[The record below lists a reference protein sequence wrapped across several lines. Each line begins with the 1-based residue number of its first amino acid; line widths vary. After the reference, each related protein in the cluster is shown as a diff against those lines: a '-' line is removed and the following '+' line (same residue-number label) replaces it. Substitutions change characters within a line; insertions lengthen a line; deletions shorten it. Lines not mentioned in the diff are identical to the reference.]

1 MRPPSRLHLAA
12 ALAATLVL
20 ADASV
25 VVLALPPILIDL
37 NASVAGVA
45 AIIGVYTLVL
55 GVALP
60 VAAHWRRSRWLGPVA
75 MLCFAAASAG
85 CGLAPSL
92 GPLIALRGVQG
103 AAGAAVLVAAFDLL
117 GAGSRD
123 SGGGRIWVAAAVF
136 GSAVGPTLGGALT
149 QLLDWRAIFFV
160 QAPLV
165 ALAGLLCLGAPQP
178 APEVPVQSSPRDW
191 VSARAVSLALL
202 SAALTGVLFLLV
214 LLLVSGWALSPLAAA
229 GIVTVLPVAALIG
242 TRIRGPD
249 QQRAI
254 AGCLMV
260 AGGVLVLAFIR
271 LDSIGLVIAPQAVA
285 GVGMG
290 MALPAFAGGLLPERS
305 SAESARLLSIRHL
318 GVTFALVVLAP
329 IASAQLNRAVD
340 DVQLRGVAVFLDAK
354 LPPLEK
360 INLAQVATA
369 DLRTVAPRSELRKAL
384 DKGGAHIKAGDR
396 AEYASIRQ
404 TTDQLLVSAV
414 NSAFRP
420 AFIVCAAMALLAAA
434 MLFVSTRRRPTL
446 VVIGAAAVV
455 AVLLVGELPAAAG
468 TRTPHIVIADPC
480 KKRNLPHTGGIGG
493 FIQDQ
498 ALKLLD
504 SKACEYGSSRE
515 ELALAIVSPS
525 ASRDYARKY
534 GVNPREKL
542 GPLIKL
548 LKEFGG

>member
-1 MRPPSRLHLAA
+1 MPPRFHLAA

-37 NASVAGVA
+37 NASVVGVA
-45 AIIGVYTLVL
+45 AIIGIYTLVL
-55 GVALP
+55 GAALP
-60 VAAHWRRSRWLGPVA
+60 VVARWRRSPYLGPIG
-75 MLCFAAASAG
+75 MFCFAAASAG
-85 CGLAPSL
+85 CGLAPNL
-92 GPLIALRGVQG
+92 ATLIVLRGVQG

-117 GAGSRD
+117 GAGNRNSR
-123 SGGGRIWVAAAVF
+123 GGRIWLAAAVF

-165 ALAGLLCLGAPQP
+165 ALAGLLSLGAPRTSP
-178 APEVPVQSSPRDW
+178 ATTATSVRDW
-191 VSARAVSLALL
+191 ISARAGCLALV

-214 LLLVSGWALSPLAAA
+214 LLLVSGWALSPLTAA

-242 TRIRGPD
+242 TRIPGPD
-249 QQRAI
+249 DQRAI
-254 AGCLMV
+254 AGCLLI
-260 AGGVLVLAFIR
+260 AGGVFTLAFIR
-271 LDSIGLVIAPQAVA
+271 LDSIGLTIAPQAVA
-285 GVGMG
+285 GLGMG
-290 MALPAFAGGLLPERS
+290 MALPALAGGLLPERN
-305 SAESARLLSIRHL
+305 SAESARLLAIRHL
-318 GVTFALVVLAP
+318 GVTLALVVLAP
-329 IASAQLNRAVD
+329 IASAELNRAVD
-340 DVQLRGVAVFLDAK
+340 NVQLRGVAVFLDAK

-360 INLAQVATA
+360 IDLAQVATA

-384 DKGGAHIKAGDR
+384 DKGGADIKSSDR

-404 TTDQLLVSAV
+404 TTDRLLVSSV
-414 NSAFRP
+414 NSAFKP
-420 AFIVCAAMALLAAA
+420 AFIVCAALALLAAA
-434 MLFVSTRRRPTL
+434 VLFVTTRRRPTL
-446 VVIGAAAVV
+446 VVVGGVVVV
-455 AVLLVGELPAAAG
+455 AALLGGELSAVAA
-468 TRTPHIVIADPC
+468 TKTPHIVIADPC
-480 KKRNLPHTGGIGG
+480 KKRDLPHTGGIGG

-504 SKACEYGSSRE
+504 TKACDYGSSRE
-515 ELALAIVSPS
+515 ALALAIVSPS

-548 LKEFGG
+548 LKALGK